1 MRTREHAATGRSRP
15 SRFGSS
21 RVRRSH
27 LRRRAGVLV
36 AVVVAA
42 TGAMLG
48 ASGER
53 AAAFKYPDTA
63 EAKLVLDGTQTAP
76 HDGFNLQIDTNGFG
90 AGGGDVIATHMFC
103 INSALPYRCGLPDE
117 LVRVQAAPGVAGL
130 STAAANRLAWIL
142 TNHDGYTGEE
152 VQYAIWCVTDP
163 GDQGA
168 VGASDQLCSDS
179 DAFAVPNTPVVDL
192 ATLGAAQVAEGTDV
206 HFSLTTNSKR
216 VELEVSDGGVGPA
229 LCGTAPDNAAATI
242 DGAMLVQ
249 SEPVVTRTFELCLS
263 RSGFAGDTTA
273 VTLSAALEASVTN
286 LQVWVHPSGPQDCQG
301 VIDTQVTNQRIST
314 SADAGWRAGRGSL
327 TVRKTVVGDVPA
339 GTEFTVHVAGDAI
352 DLDHVFPDLDGD
364 PYAHTFTDLPAGT
377 YTVTETITGGATTV
391 EITAGG
397 VAIVARD
404 DDTVIEVVNSF
415 VGHLVLQ
422 KLTDIPVD
430 DTFAF
435 VVACSYDGEPVG
447 TWGDP
452 VLLAAGESFDTGP
465 LPAGTTCSIHESD
478 TGGAVST
485 VIAVDTNVGDTNVGE
500 RNAGETGSEQVGD
513 LAEAIEIA
521 AGDTVAVTFTNVF
534 GEGSTTSSATTASSI
549 PGSTTDPTIGT
560 VGSTTTPGGAG
571 PVPSSPSG
579 GGLPVTGSGIGVALW
594 LALAGVIGGG
604 ALAASTRRRRAFVRR
619 A

>member
-1 MRTREHAATGRSRP
+1 MHTRE
-15 SRFGSS
+15 
-21 RVRRSH
+21 RRA
-27 LRRRAGVLV
+27 RRAGAV
-36 AVVVAA
+36 AAVILAA
-42 TGAMLG
+42 TGAMV
-48 ASGER
+48 AATDER

-90 AGGGDVIATHMFC
+90 SAGGDVIPTHMFC

-117 LVRVQAAPGVAGL
+117 LVRVQASPGAAGI
-130 STAAANRLAWIL
+130 STAEANRLAWIP
-142 TNHDGYTGEE
+142 TNHAGYTGEE

-179 DAFAVPNTPVVDL
+179 DAFAVPNTPVLTL
-192 ATLGAAQVAEGTDV
+192 ATLGAANVAAGTDV

-216 VELEVSDGGVGPA
+216 VDLEVSDGGDGPV
-229 LCGTAPDNAAATI
+229 LCGTAPENAAAAI

-263 RSGFAGDTTA
+263 RSGFVGDTTE

-301 VIDTQVTNQRIST
+301 VIDTEVTSQRIST
-314 SADAGWRAGRGSL
+314 SADAGWRTGGGSL
-327 TVRKTVVGDVPA
+327 TVRKTLVGDVPA
-339 GTEFTVHVAGDAI
+339 GTEFTVHVAGDGV

-391 EITAGG
+391 EITDGG
-397 VAIVARD
+397 VAVVASD
-404 DDTVIEVVNSF
+404 GDTAIEIVNSF
-415 VGHLVLQ
+415 VGNLMLE

-435 VVACSYDGEPVG
+435 LVDCTYGGEHVG
-447 TWGDP
+447 TWDDP

-478 TGGAVST
+478 SGGAVST
-485 VIAVDTNVGDTNVGE
+485 AIAIHPDDPASPSPG
-500 RNAGETGSEQVGD
+500 AAQVGD
-513 LAEAIEIA
+513 LAEGIEIVA
-521 AGDTVAVTFTNVF
+521 DDTVVVTFTNVF
-534 GEGSTTSSATTASSI
+534 AEGSTTSSAITATSVPVS
-549 PGSTTDPTIGT
+549 PTDPTIGT

-571 PVPSSPSG
+571 PTPSGPSG
-579 GGLPVTGSGIGVALW
+579 GGLPVTGGAVAVGLW
-594 LALAGVIGGG
+594 LAVAGLLGGG
-604 ALAASTRRRRAFVRR
+604 ALAASTRRRRRVVRR